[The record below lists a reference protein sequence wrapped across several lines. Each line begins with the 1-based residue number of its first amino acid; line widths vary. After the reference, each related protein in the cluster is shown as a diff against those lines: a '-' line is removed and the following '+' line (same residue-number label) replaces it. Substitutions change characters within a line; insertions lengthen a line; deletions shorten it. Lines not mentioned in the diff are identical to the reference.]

1 MNKREK
7 YIKDKYF
14 EQNGFNPH
22 YYTPKTNKTLV
33 LSKISLPP
41 VLRLIVEIL
50 EKENNGEINWA
61 KSI

>member
-14 EQNGFNPH
+14 EQTGSNPH
-22 YYTPKTNKTLV
+22 YHSPKTNMMLV
-33 LSKISLPP
+33 LSPISLPA

-50 EKENNGEINWA
+50 EKENDGEINWA